1 MLNKV
6 MLIGYVGKDVELR
19 YTPAGAPVAN
29 FSMATSERWKSKTGE
44 KVEKTEWHKIA
55 AFNKLAEI
63 CGEYLTKGK
72 LVYIE
77 GKIQTRSWEDK
88 DGIKRYSTEIVA
100 NNMTMLGGSKTS
112 SANTGNPVSSNNS
125 MPSASSAED
134 VDLDDVPF

>member
-19 YTPAGAPVAN
+19 YTPAGAPIAN
-29 FSMATSERWKSKTGE
+29 FSLATSERWKSKTGE
-44 KVEKTEWHKIA
+44 KVEKTEWHKIV

-77 GKIQTRSWEDK
+77 GKVQTRSWEDK

-112 SANTGNPVSSNNS
+112 SANTGNPVPSNNA
-125 MPSASSAED
+125 MPSASSAGD
-134 VDLDDVPF
+134 MDMDDVPF

>member
-112 SANTGNPVSSNNS
+112 ANTGNPVSSNNS